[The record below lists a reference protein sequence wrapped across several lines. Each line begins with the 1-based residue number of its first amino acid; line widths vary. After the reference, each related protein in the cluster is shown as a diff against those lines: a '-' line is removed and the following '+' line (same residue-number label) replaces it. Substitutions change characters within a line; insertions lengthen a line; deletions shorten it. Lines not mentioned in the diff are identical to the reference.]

1 MNQISGT
8 SGRDDPK
15 FNPVEAIEKLSEDWA
30 NGYLKVSSNS
40 VEWKIYLNNGKLV
53 YATHSLDPFDR
64 LERHLRR
71 LSQEIPTLT
80 SAVRQQVRLNFE
92 SELQHDSL
100 APSDYRAIEWL
111 VEQLYIKAPTA
122 GNLLK
127 NLTQEVFESY
137 LLLKTGKSEFIANKL
152 DLPQFFNGDLKGFI
166 ENCQKQVQA
175 WQMLAPVISSPEQRP
190 YFFSQAAAAESL
202 PPEQLEKLSKLLRGF
217 SFRQLA
223 VLTNQDEIK
232 IAKRLYALVR
242 NKIVI
247 LRPPQPPFDRLP
259 VINAPVTADTTQ
271 TVQPTPTVALRTSTQ
286 TQINPKETL
295 SSIAIAE
302 PPQKQHT
309 IVCVDDSP
317 TILQEINRFLGE
329 YNLKVHA
336 IANPTKALMEI
347 TRIKPDMVLLDVG
360 MPTIDGYK
368 LCRLIRNHTL
378 FHNTPIVMV
387 TGNSGLIDRAK
398 ARVAGATDYLTKP
411 FTQAELVKMV
421 FRYLT

>member
-1 MNQISGT
+1 MNQTFINST
-8 SGRDDPK
+8 KEEPK
-15 FNPVEAIEKLSEDWA
+15 FNPVKTLEQFSNAWA

-40 VEWKIYLNNGKLV
+40 IEWKIYLNNGKLV

-71 LSQEIPTLT
+71 LSQGLPILT
-80 SAVRQQVRLNFE
+80 STVRQQARLNFE
-92 SELQHDSL
+92 SELQHESL

-111 VEQLYIKAPTA
+111 VEQNYINVPTA
-122 GNLLK
+122 DKLVNDLNK
-127 NLTQEVFESY
+127 EVFESY
-137 LLLKTGKSEFIANKL
+137 LLLKNGNSKFISNTL
-152 DLPQFFNGDLKGFI
+152 ELPQFFNCDLKTFI
-166 ENCQKQVQA
+166 EDCHKQLQA
-175 WQMLAPVISSPEQRP
+175 WQALASLISSPEQRP
-190 YFFSQAAAAESL
+190 YFLSQAAAAETIS
-202 PPEQLEKLSKLLRGF
+202 PEQLEKLSKLLRGF

-232 IAKRLYALVR
+232 IAKRLYALIK
-242 NKIVI
+242 NKTVI

-259 VINAPVTADTTQ
+259 VISAPATVDTTE
-271 TVQPTPTVALRTSTQ
+271 TQPNLAVAPRTSTQ
-286 TQINPKETL
+286 TQINPKETI

-302 PPQKQHT
+302 TSQKQHT

-317 TILQEINRFLGE
+317 TILKEINRFLGE
-329 YNLKVHA
+329 YDLKVHA

-368 LCRLIRNHTL
+368 LCRLLRNHSL
-378 FHNTPIVMV
+378 FHDTPIVMV

-411 FTQAELVKMV
+411 FTQNELVKMV